1 MRPTKGDCC
10 ASHAQ
15 LGGKVKGLPVPADY
29 KPSKWFDP
37 IRAVAK
43 FVRPVT
49 NRIAAPIK
57 GPAAFMPS
65 KLESFLESQQGKTI
79 TKLQLG
85 RVPIDSRVKKALD
98 VMSLGKFSGK
108 AKELDYSSVYHQFM
122 LVTMSDGKTYK
133 IEKNETVQHFPAKK
147 SDYSGEI
154 FDIPLN
160 GKQLTLAQMIESAE
174 TGNEERFWKYRADS
188 DNCQSFTRDLVVKN
202 GLLPGDSSIV
212 DKQDAKAMVD
222 SLPTLTHG
230 VPNFVTD
237 LANVG
242 RRVISGDGAKSKIRA
257 ALFR

>member
-1 MRPTKGDCC
+1 
-10 ASHAQ
+10 
-15 LGGKVKGLPVPADY
+15 VKGLPVPADY
-29 KPSKWFDP
+29 DP
-37 IRAVAK
+37 NKSPGWIKAVRAIAK
-43 FVRPVT
+43 VVRPVT

-65 KLESFLESQQGKTI
+65 KLESFLKSQEGKTI
-79 TKLQLG
+79 TKLELG

-108 AKELDYSSVYHQFM
+108 ATELGYEKVYHQFM

-133 IEKNETVQHFPAKK
+133 IEKNEQVMHFPAKK

-160 GKQLTLAQMIESAE
+160 KELTLAQMLDTAE
-174 TGNEERFWKYRADS
+174 DGNEERFWKYRADS
-188 DNCQSFTRDLVVKN
+188 DNCQSFTRDMIVKN
-202 GLLPGDSSIV
+202 GLLPGDSTLV

-242 RRVISGDGAKSKIRA
+242 RRVISGDGNAAQTQARA
-257 ALFR
+257 RLRAELFRN